1 MTPRTALP
9 LVVTIVLDA
18 VTRGCHRFE
27 RSLAI
32 PVTSR
37 LDQPHDGL
45 VEMTNENGNNGLPYD
60 DPAFKWAWEIYK
72 EADHLVHSRTTFFS
86 PLNHF

>member
-1 MTPRTALP
+1 M
-9 LVVTIVLDA
+9 
-18 VTRGCHRFE
+18 
-27 RSLAI
+27 
-32 PVTSR
+32 
-37 LDQPHDGL
+37 
-45 VEMTNENGNNGLPYD
+45 EMTNENGNHNDLPSN